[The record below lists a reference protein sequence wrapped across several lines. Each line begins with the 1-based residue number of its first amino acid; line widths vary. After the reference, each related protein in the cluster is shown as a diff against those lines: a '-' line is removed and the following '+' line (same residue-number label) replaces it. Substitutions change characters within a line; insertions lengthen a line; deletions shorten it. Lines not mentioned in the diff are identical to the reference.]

1 MTISLTCDY
10 HDLSH
15 GQPMGYIEHNFYYL
29 VTITLFISI
38 TCFCSTFS
46 RSNHLLPRIIS
57 SLSFAKQ
64 EDFLGR
70 EIISKI
76 SSFCDILKYPF
87 FLYLAW
93 EKVRRQAAISGW
105 LFLHIPAALCF
116 LKDQQLWIF
125 LYENA
130 TWI

>member
-46 RSNHLLPRIIS
+46 RSNHLLPHIIS
-57 SLSFAKQ
+57 SLSLDKQ
-64 EDFLGR
+64 EDFLVR

-76 SSFCDILKYPF
+76 SSFCDILKYPL

-93 EKVRRQAAISGW
+93 EKVRRQAAIFW
-105 LFLHIPAALCF
+105 LTFSPYSSSIMF
-116 LKDQQLWIF
+116 S
-125 LYENA
+125 
-130 TWI
+130 